1 MTYNLNYFRSQV
13 RRVIDTAPTHVT
25 ITRDVWVSDGYGG
38 RKRDTNTKGSI
49 VHSDLRCVFDNASS
63 PNLSVNASDGGRVIS
78 QNSIRLII
86 LWEQGLDI
94 RRDDAVTVLV
104 SDRKYQV
111 TEVNNIL
118 EQNIL
123 LEVKLEVKD

>member
-38 RKRDTNTKGSI
+38 RKRDTKGGI
-49 VHSDLRCVFDNASS
+49 VRSDLRCVLDNASS
-63 PNLSVNASDGGRVIS
+63 PNLSVNASDGGRVLS
-78 QNSIRLII
+78 QNSIRLLV

-94 RRDDAVTVLV
+94 RREDTVTILV
-104 SDRKYQV
+104 SDRKYRV